1 MTTTKKKQMFT
12 PDNSAGTFTPNV
24 SSAIDSVKKTASDIG
39 AGIKETAQKLGEAV
53 PGVTSIGQGLKS
65 YANMNNY
72 KADESTAQ
80 EKLDYLD
87 STSPGKYTES
97 QGLTE
102 LRGQLTQVENQKPEE
117 FDNKYQQQ
125 IDALLGKMTSQEPFS
140 YDFSTDSN
148 WLAAQE
154 QAKRNALLAME
165 NAMGEAAGLTGGYAS
180 SAAQMV
186 GQQVYQQEISETT
199 EMIPEFAQ
207 MALNK
212 WQANNS
218 QMASNLAALQSQQD
232 SDYSRYY
239 NDWQLWNQ
247 DRAYMYQ
254 KVQDMSDDE
263 FNKYLTELQRWQ
275 VDRSYYADQKQI
287 AIQNQQWQLELN
299 ESRRQFN
306 QQMAFNYINM
316 GVGATVDLTTAG
328 MSAGVQLAGIGVDAA
343 LGAADLYED
352 HRQFDA
358 QMAYNEKWAQND
370 YDLSLMQFE
379 EEQRQ
384 FDAGLDYD
392 YARLN
397 EDARQAN
404 QSNALG
410 WANHNENVR
419 QYDLGRADSTY
430 WNDVDYALALEAN
443 AEAKRQFDL
452 ENGVTTQST
461 ATDGMSTSSFSTLKN
476 QLDGTSNE
484 SSRRTTIENM
494 YKSGSINKTQY
505 NELMNRYYE

>member
-53 PGVTSIGQGLKS
+53 PGVTSIGQSLKS

-165 NAMGEAAGLTGGYAS
+165 NAMGEAAGLTGGYTS

-275 VDRSYYADQKQI
+275 VDRAYYADQKQI

-370 YDLSLMQFE
+370 YDLAMAQLAE
-379 EEQRQ
+379 E
-384 FDAGLDYD
+384 
-392 YARLN
+392 
-397 EDARQAN
+397 
-404 QSNALG
+404 
-410 WANHNENVR
+410 
-419 QYDLGRADSTY
+419 
-430 WNDVDYALALEAN
+430 
-443 AEAKRQFDL
+443 KRQFDIK
-452 ENGVTTQST
+452 NGSGTQAVKSSGSSGGSGTTKST
-461 ATDGMSTSSFSTLKN
+461 GGSGNTSRTTAPVSSGETGTVDYSKLQGPLIPGGTLDDDLKN
-476 QLDGTSNE
+476 TKSNSGRAQALAIAYQE
-484 SSRRTTIENM
+484 
-494 YKSGSINKTQY
+494 GSIDDD
-505 NELMNRYYE
+505 ELEAYKKKYGLR